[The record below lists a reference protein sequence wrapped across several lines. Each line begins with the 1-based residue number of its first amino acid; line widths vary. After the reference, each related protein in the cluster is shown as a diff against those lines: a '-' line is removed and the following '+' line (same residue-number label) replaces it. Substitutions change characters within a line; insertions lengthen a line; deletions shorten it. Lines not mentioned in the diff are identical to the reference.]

1 MTASNGLS
9 TIRCWRSN
17 SAEPRGGPVG
27 QALGGC
33 KRALERRVFYKG
45 RLQRVS
51 ETRGVGRAPGLPGS
65 QTRDRGDPR
74 LWASCQSE
82 GEPRNSGRF
91 GALEWRDA
99 EATAS
104 LRPPR
109 SAVPRPG
116 RHRLLSW
123 SPALPK
129 GALRTH
135 VILETS
141 LGLASRRYE
150 GQGFRTTS
158 FAVIGHELTGPRRF
172 RFLFLKEQTHDL
184 SNRCL
189 ACCSGL
195 PVGR

>member
-65 QTRDRGDPR
+65 QTRRQGALGGCKRALERRVFYKGRLQPVLESPRSVGLPGLPGSQTRDRGDPR

-82 GEPRNSGRF
+82 GEPRNSG
-91 GALEWRDA
+91 
-99 EATAS
+99 
-104 LRPPR
+104 
-109 SAVPRPG
+109 
-116 RHRLLSW
+116 
-123 SPALPK
+123 
-129 GALRTH
+129 
-135 VILETS
+135 
-141 LGLASRRYE
+141 
-150 GQGFRTTS
+150 
-158 FAVIGHELTGPRRF
+158 
-172 RFLFLKEQTHDL
+172 
-184 SNRCL
+184 
-189 ACCSGL
+189 L
-195 PVGR
+195 PVGPKGSPGTVGGSGLWSGVTLRRPRRCVHPGPPCPGLGDTVSSLGRLPYRKEH